1 MACGGSLDG
10 GREELRESWWRRSS
24 NCWTVASSAATRA
37 SRAWIYSWMA
47 MGVCSHSSG
56 GKGGVVFMGFDHTRH
71 GHRMASLT
79 YGDHVNAYQIHILVT
94 LEYSKSM

>member
-10 GREELRESWWRRSS
+10 GREELRESWWRPSS

-71 GHRMASLT
+71 GHRMASLS
-79 YGDHVNAYQIHILVT
+79 YGDHVNAYAQFIRVCRR
-94 LEYSKSM
+94 SK

>member
-1 MACGGSLDG
+1 MACGGSRDG
-10 GREELRESWWRRSS
+10 GREELRASCWRPSS

-37 SRAWIYSWMA
+37 ARARIYSWMA

-56 GKGGVVFMGFDHTRH
+56 GKGGVGFMGFDHTRH

-79 YGDHVNAYQIHILVT
+79 DGDLVNAYW
-94 LEYSKSM
+94 EYTGVAVGEPY